1 MANEPPTYS
10 MANAILREYQFN
22 FDELED
28 GMDEARFDE
37 DFDAIGLVAC
47 RDIGR
52 NREIL
57 WFYGSSYPRPYTVG
71 KQCNLQSASK
81 RGGPIATLPI
91 VHTPFRRSHQHSQVN
106 SVFF

>member
-1 MANEPPTYS
+1 MFA
-10 MANAILREYQFN
+10 LYQFN

-37 DFDAIGLVAC
+37 DFDAIALVAC

-71 KQCNLQSASK
+71 KQCKMPQNAEDPSQLFQYIPLSAVPTNIH
-81 RGGPIATLPI
+81 R
-91 VHTPFRRSHQHSQVN
+91 
-106 SVFF
+106 